1 MLNLTLK
8 TNRSWGSWAA
18 SHLDE
23 ILVDHAHC
31 EKKAAGTAMNLL
43 FRYPHVRVL
52 QEPLAALA
60 REELEHF
67 EIVLRELDRKK
78 IDFVPQKPSP
88 YGQKVHRVIRDE
100 EPAKLRDTLLCC
112 AVIEARSC
120 ERLSLLSEELEDL
133 GLRELYKDLLA
144 AEARHHRIYVE
155 LAREVSSAGFED
167 RLLEICSH
175 ESNVISRAQNLP
187 RLHSGAGFMNS

>member
-23 ILVDHAHC
+23 ILIDHAHC

-67 EIVLRELDRKK
+67 EIVLRELDRKN

-120 ERLSLLSEELEDL
+120 ERLSLLSDVLEDL
-133 GLRELYKDLLA
+133 ELRELYKDLLA

-155 LAREVSSAGFED
+155 LARGISSAGFED

-187 RLHSGAGFMNS
+187 RLHSGAGFISS

>member
-67 EIVLRELDRKK
+67 EIVLKELDRKK

-100 EPAKLRDTLLCC
+100 EPAKLRDPLLCC

-155 LAREVSSAGFED
+155 LAREISSAGFED

-187 RLHSGAGFMNS
+187 RLHSGAGFIGS